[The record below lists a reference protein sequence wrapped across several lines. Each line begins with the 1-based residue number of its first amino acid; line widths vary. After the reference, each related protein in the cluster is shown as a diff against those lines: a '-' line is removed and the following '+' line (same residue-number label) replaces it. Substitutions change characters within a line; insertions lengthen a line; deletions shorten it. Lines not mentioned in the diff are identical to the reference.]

1 MDAELFG
8 TPDFDVKSWV
18 NAQVIVQFLQPQPLL
33 PRTPRKM
40 SRRVAVL
47 SHRQPLDQTLLDM

>member
-40 SRRVAVL
+40 SSGLAL
-47 SHRQPLDQTLLDM
+47 SSAAP